1 MAMGR
6 KPKYTPETVD
16 KIIEAMELGMT
27 DGDAATIGGI
37 TTETFYQWKKNHSEF
52 SDRATRAR
60 PKGWLS
66 ALAVI
71 KYEAVK
77 GRDFRAAAEFLD
89 RTRSPYRKS
98 QETVLA
104 GPDGKALVIML
115 AERPDGPA

>member
-1 MAMGR
+1 
-6 KPKYTPETVD
+6 
-16 KIIEAMELGMT
+16 
-27 DGDAATIGGI
+27 
-37 TTETFYQWKKNHSEF
+37 
-52 SDRATRAR
+52 R

-77 GRDFRAAAEFLD
+77 GRDYKAAAEFLD

-104 GPDGKALVIML
+104 GPDGSPLTIIL
-115 AERPDGPA
+115 AERPDGPS